1 MYIASRAPPNGAMGH
16 GNHSHS
22 MVSRGTT
29 QQSSAPYNRRI
40 VLDVIRR
47 HGSISRKEIVDQVSL
62 SPQTVANITN
72 DLETIG
78 LIVARR
84 VTGAKSRGQPPIAFE
99 LNANAGHAIGISLE
113 PGRLSAALVNL
124 VGEVVGRREVDVDT
138 RDQRRA
144 LAAMVRV
151 VNDLRRRPSTAER
164 IWGVGVALP
173 GPLIET
179 DISFIGPTALEGWK
193 DLAVF
198 DELRDATRLQVF
210 YSVDSVAGAL
220 GETLFGV
227 ARSLDDFF
235 YMHFGVGLGGTLVV
249 SRSAYRGA
257 NGNATEI
264 GHIPIVPGGK
274 PCYCGNAGCL
284 ERYLSL
290 HSLAEA
296 LGIESAPDRDAQIAA
311 RLATYDDPVLLS
323 WCRQAADR
331 LRDAVCVIENMLDP
345 RAIVIG
351 GSAPKALVERLLELA
366 QPLHHSVRGG
376 VAPASERI
384 LLSERQEDSSILGA
398 AVLPIYDLLSPRFEV
413 LQQDRRTETDVG
425 DLMGQ
430 RATPK
435 AGRL

>member
-1 MYIASRAPPNGAMGH
+1 
-16 GNHSHS
+16 

-40 VLDVIRR
+40 VLDIIRR
-47 HGSISRKEIVDQVSL
+47 QGSISRREIVEQVSL

-78 LIVARR
+78 LIIARR
-84 VTGAKSRGQPPIAFE
+84 ITGAKSRGQPPIAFE
-99 LNANAGHAIGISLE
+99 LNPNAGNSIGISLE
-113 PGRLSAALVNL
+113 PGRLSAGLVNL
-124 VGEVVGRREVDVDT
+124 VGDILGRREADVDT
-138 RDQRRA
+138 HDQPRV
-144 LAAMVRV
+144 LTAMKGLI
-151 VNDLRRRPSTAER
+151 NELLRPASSER
-164 IWGVGVALP
+164 LWGVGIALP
-173 GPLIET
+173 GPLIKT
-179 DISFIGPTALEGWK
+179 DISFVGPTALEGWA
-193 DLAVF
+193 DLSVF
-198 DELRDATRLQVF
+198 DQLRDLTRLQVF
-210 YSVDSVAGAL
+210 YSVDSVAAAL

-227 ARSLDDFF
+227 AKSLDNFF

-249 SRSAYRGA
+249 NRSAYRGA

-264 GHIPIVPGGK
+264 GHIPVVPGGK
-274 PCYCGNAGCL
+274 PCYCGNSGCL

-296 LGIESAPDRDAQIAA
+296 LGFENAPDRDARIIAQLE
-311 RLATYDDPVLLS
+311 RDTDPVLQA

-345 RAIVIG
+345 RTIVIG
-351 GSAPKALVERLLELA
+351 GSAPKSLVERLVTLA

-376 VAPASERI
+376 VAAPTERI
-384 LLSERQEDSSILGA
+384 VLSERQEDSSILGA
-398 AVLPIYDLLSPRFEV
+398 AVLPIYDLLAPRFEV
-413 LQQDRRTETDVG
+413 LQQDRRNESDVA

-430 RATPK
+430 KTISR

>member
-1 MYIASRAPPNGAMGH
+1 
-16 GNHSHS
+16 

-47 HGSISRKEIVDQVSL
+47 QGSISRKEIVDLVSL

-78 LIVARR
+78 LIVAKRL
-84 VTGAKSRGQPPIAFE
+84 TGAKSRGQPPIAFE
-99 LNANAGHAIGISLE
+99 LNPNAGNSIGISLE
-113 PGRLSAALVNL
+113 PGRASAALVNL
-124 VGEVVGRREVDVDT
+124 VGEIVGRREVDVDT
-138 RDQRRA
+138 HDPRRA
-144 LAAMVRV
+144 LASMVGLI
-151 VNDLRRRPSTAER
+151 NDLLRRPGISER

-179 DISFIGPTALEGWK
+179 DISFVGPTALEGWK
-193 DLAVF
+193 DLSIL
-198 DELRDATRLQVF
+198 DELRDGTRLQVF

-227 ARSLDDFF
+227 AKSLDNFF

-249 SRSAYRGA
+249 NRSAYRGA

-264 GHIPIVPGGK
+264 GHIPVVPGGK
-274 PCYCGNAGCL
+274 TCYCGNAGCL

-296 LGIESAPDRDAQIAA
+296 LQIVDAPDRDAQIVAQLQRSENPA
-311 RLATYDDPVLLS
+311 LHA
-323 WCRQAADR
+323 WCLQAADR
-331 LRDAVCVIENMLDP
+331 LRDAVCIIENMLDP

-351 GSAPKALVERLLELA
+351 GSAPKPLVERLVALA

-376 VAPASERI
+376 VAVPNQRI
-384 LLSERQEDSSILGA
+384 LLSERQEDSTILGA

-413 LQQDRRTETDVG
+413 LQQDRRAEADVA

-430 RATPK
+430 RAITR

>member
-1 MYIASRAPPNGAMGH
+1 
-16 GNHSHS
+16 

-47 HGSISRKEIVDQVSL
+47 QGRISRREIVELVSL

-72 DLETIG
+72 DLQTIG

-84 VTGAKSRGQPPIAFE
+84 LKGPKARGQPPIAFE
-99 LNANAGHAIGISLE
+99 LNPNAGNSIGISLE
-113 PGRLSAALVNL
+113 PGRVVGGLVNL
-124 VGEVVGRREVDVDT
+124 VGEILERREIDIDT
-138 RDQRRA
+138 HDQRRVLATVLA
-144 LAAMVRV
+144 LVRE
-151 VNDLRRRPSTAER
+151 LRRHPAAAER
-164 IWGVGVALP
+164 LWGIGVALP
-173 GPLIET
+173 GPLVKT
-179 DISFIGPTALEGWK
+179 DISFLGPTTLEGWS
-193 DLAVF
+193 DVSVL

-210 YSVDSVAGAL
+210 YSVDSVAAAL

-227 ARSLDDFF
+227 ARALDNFF

-249 SRSAYRGA
+249 NRSAYRGA

-264 GHIPIVPGGK
+264 GHIPAVPGGR
-274 PCYCGNAGCL
+274 PCYCGNSGCL

-290 HSLAEA
+290 QSLAEA
-296 LGIESAPDRDAQIAA
+296 LGVSAAPDRHALILAQLE
-311 RLATYDDPVLLS
+311 RDQDPALQA
-323 WCRQAADR
+323 WCREAAER

-345 RAIVIG
+345 LTIVIG
-351 GSAPKALVERLLELA
+351 GSAPKLLVERLVALA

-376 VAPASERI
+376 VATPTVRI

-398 AVLPIYDLLSPRFEV
+398 AVLPIYDLLSPRLEV
-413 LQQDRRTETDVG
+413 LQQDRRPEADVAG
-425 DLMGQ
+425 LMGQ
-430 RATPK
+430 RGRRR

>member
-1 MYIASRAPPNGAMGH
+1 
-16 GNHSHS
+16 

-47 HGSISRKEIVDQVSL
+47 QGRISRREIVELVSL

-72 DLETIG
+72 DLQAIG

-84 VTGAKSRGQPPIAFE
+84 VKGAKSRGQPPIAFE
-99 LNANAGHAIGISLE
+99 LNPNAGNSIGISLE
-113 PGRLSAALVNL
+113 PGRISAGLVNL
-124 VGEVVGRREVDVDT
+124 IGEILERREVDVDT
-138 RDQRRA
+138 HDQRHV
-144 LAAMVRV
+144 LATVLELIRE
-151 VNDLRRRPSTAER
+151 LRRRPPAGER
-164 IWGVGVALP
+164 LWGIGVALP
-173 GPLIET
+173 GPLVKT
-179 DISFIGPTALEGWK
+179 DISFVGPTTLEGWS
-193 DLAVF
+193 DLSVL

-210 YSVDSVAGAL
+210 YSVDSVAAAL
-220 GETLFGV
+220 GESLFGV
-227 ARSLDDFF
+227 ARSLDTFF

-249 SRSAYRGA
+249 NRSAYRGA

-264 GHIPIVPGGK
+264 GHIPAVPGGK
-274 PCYCGNAGCL
+274 RCYCGNAGCL

-290 HSLAEA
+290 QSLAEA
-296 LGIESAPDRDAQIAA
+296 LGVSEAPDRDALIIAQLE
-311 RLATYDDPVLLS
+311 RNDDPALQA
-323 WCRQAADR
+323 WCREAAER

-345 RAIVIG
+345 VTIVIG
-351 GSAPKALVERLLELA
+351 GSAPKLLVERLVLLA

-376 VAPASERI
+376 VATPGTRI

-413 LQQDRRTETDVG
+413 LQQDRRAEADVAG
-425 DLMGQ
+425 LMGQ
-430 RATPK
+430 RGTGR

>member
-1 MYIASRAPPNGAMGH
+1 
-16 GNHSHS
+16 

-47 HGSISRKEIVDQVSL
+47 QGSISRKEIVELVSL

-78 LIVARR
+78 LIVAKRL
-84 VTGAKSRGQPPIAFE
+84 TGAKSRGQPPIAFE
-99 LNANAGHAIGISLE
+99 LNPNAGNSIGISLE
-113 PGRLSAALVNL
+113 PGRVSAALVNL
-124 VGEVVGRREVDVDT
+124 VGEIVGRREVDVDT
-138 RDQRRA
+138 HDPRRA
-144 LAAMVRV
+144 LAAMIGLI
-151 VNDLRRRPSTAER
+151 NDLLRRPATSER

-179 DISFIGPTALEGWK
+179 DISFVGPTALEGWK
-193 DLAVF
+193 DLSVL
-198 DELRDATRLQVF
+198 DELRDGTRLQVF

-227 ARSLDDFF
+227 AKSLDNFF
-235 YMHFGVGLGGTLVV
+235 YMHFGLGLGGTLVV
-249 SRSAYRGA
+249 NRSAYRGA

-264 GHIPIVPGGK
+264 GHIPVVPGGK
-274 PCYCGNAGCL
+274 ACYCGNAGCL

-296 LGIESAPDRDAQIAA
+296 LQIVDAPDRDAQIVAQLERNENPA
-311 RLATYDDPVLLS
+311 LHA

-331 LRDAVCVIENMLDP
+331 LRDAVCIIENMLDP

-351 GSAPKALVERLLELA
+351 GSAPKVLVDRLVALA

-376 VAPASERI
+376 VAVPTERI

-413 LQQDRRTETDVG
+413 LQQDRRVEADVA

-430 RATPK
+430 RVITR

>member
-1 MYIASRAPPNGAMGH
+1 
-16 GNHSHS
+16 

-47 HGSISRKEIVDQVSL
+47 HGRVSRREIVDLVSL
-62 SPQTVANITN
+62 SPQTVVNITN
-72 DLETIG
+72 DLQTIG

-84 VTGAKSRGQPPIAFE
+84 NKGAKSRGQPPIAFE
-99 LNANAGHAIGISLE
+99 LNPNAGNSIGISLE
-113 PGRLSAALVNL
+113 PGRVSAALVNL
-124 VGEVVGRREVDVDT
+124 IGDILERHEVGIDT
-138 RDQRRA
+138 HDQRGV
-144 LAAMVRV
+144 LATVLGLIRE
-151 VNDLRRRPSTAER
+151 LRRRPAAAQR
-164 IWGVGVALP
+164 LWGIGVALP
-173 GPLIET
+173 GPLVKT
-179 DISFIGPTALEGWK
+179 DISFIGPTTLEGWS
-193 DLAVF
+193 DLSVL
-198 DELRDATRLQVF
+198 DELRDTTRLQVF
-210 YSVDSVAGAL
+210 YSVDSVAAAL

-227 ARSLDDFF
+227 ARALDNFF

-249 SRSAYRGA
+249 NRSAYRGA

-264 GHIPIVPGGK
+264 GHIPAVPGGK

-290 HSLAEA
+290 QSLAEA
-296 LGIESAPDRDAQIAA
+296 LQVSEAPDRDALIIGQLE
-311 RLATYDDPVLLS
+311 RNDDPALQA
-323 WCRQAADR
+323 WCREAADR

-345 RAIVIG
+345 LTIVIG
-351 GSAPKALVERLLELA
+351 GSAPKLLVERLVALA

-376 VAPASERI
+376 VAAPTVRI

-413 LQQDRRTETDVG
+413 LQQDRRADANVAG
-425 DLMGQ
+425 LLGQ
-430 RATPK
+430 RGTGR